1 LCQARGGWLGANTA
15 AISSK
20 TIESWTFAALS
31 TTASGM
37 PLRSEIRW
45 RFVPFIPLSV
55 GFAPVL
61 HSPFGG
67 DGSRINTDALPI
79 DLLSLPKTAEQ
90 KEVQPLP
97 HTRLIPFLEPSWWL
111 PDHWLE

>member
-1 LCQARGGWLGANTA
+1 VARCKHGGDLFEDHRVVDVCCAEHYRQWDAPSA
-15 AISSK
+15 
-20 TIESWTFAALS
+20 
-31 TTASGM
+31 
-37 PLRSEIRW
+37 EIRW
-45 RFVPFIPLSV
+45 RFVPFFPLSV
-55 GFAPVL
+55 GSLRFL

-67 DGSRINTDALPI
+67 DGSRINTDTLPI

-90 KEVQPLP
+90 EEVQPLP